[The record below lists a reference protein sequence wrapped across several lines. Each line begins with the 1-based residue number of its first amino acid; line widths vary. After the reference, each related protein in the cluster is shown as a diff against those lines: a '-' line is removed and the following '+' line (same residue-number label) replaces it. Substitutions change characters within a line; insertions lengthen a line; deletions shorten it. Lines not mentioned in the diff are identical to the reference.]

1 MKTLLVVALL
11 IHVTIYSGICQVI
24 VVSPNTTG
32 QYYNYNDITTGRSGQ
47 VYVESNQRKKPS
59 WLNDQPSRFVHDLS
73 SGKSRFEFDM
83 GDDVTFTAPIQDDE
97 DEDD

>member
-11 IHVTIYSGICQVI
+11 IHVTICSGLCQVI

-32 QYYNYNDITTGRSGQ
+32 KYYNYNDITTGRSGQ
-47 VYVESNQRKKPS
+47 VYVESNSRRSWDTDYPS
-59 WLNDQPSRFVHDLS
+59 KFVYDLG
-73 SGKSRFEFDM
+73 SGKGYFEFDYDS
-83 GDDVTFTAPIQDDE
+83 GTFTAPIQDDE